1 MKFIDSTQILI
12 RAGKG
17 GNGIVSFKSS
27 KGKPK
32 LGPDGGDGGIGGS
45 IYLRGNA
52 QENTLSALRYRKMY
66 HAEDGARGGSNGCRG
81 KSGEDLIIDVPL
93 GTVVADAESGDRL
106 GELLEDQELLLVA
119 KGGMR
124 GLGNIHWATS
134 THQTPEEWKPGQPGE
149 EKELKLELKLL
160 ADVGLAGF
168 PNAGKSTFL
177 SVVSAARPKI
187 ADYPFTTLTPNLG
200 VVEFQHFND
209 FKLRSLVVADVPGLI
224 EGASEGRGL
233 GLEFLKHLERTALI
247 MYVVD
252 GYGLEQEPLEA
263 LSVLKKELAAFSPE
277 LASKRYVV
285 VINKID
291 IMDEDVLAKLKAD
304 IEALGDEV
312 LTMSAAT
319 RLNIE
324 PVKNRLL
331 ELVGEEMAARAAREE
346 LHELDDLGLLAADD
360 DHHAGSN

>member
-52 QENTLSALRYRKMY
+52 QENTLSALRYRTLY
-66 HAEDGARGGSNGCRG
+66 CAEDGARGGANGCRG

-93 GTVVADAESGDRL
+93 GTVVLDAESGDRL
-106 GELLEDQELLLVA
+106 GELLEDQELMLVG

-134 THQTPEEWKPGQPGE
+134 THQQPDEWKPGQPGE
-149 EKELKLELKLL
+149 ERELKLELKLL

-233 GLEFLKHLERTALI
+233 GLEFLKHLERTSLI
-247 MYVVD
+247 MYVID
-252 GYGLEQEPLEA
+252 AYGLEHDPIDA
-263 LSVLKKELAAFSPE
+263 LLTLKRELANFSPE
-277 LASKRYVV
+277 LASKRSVV
-285 VINKID
+285 VLNKID
-291 IMDEDVLAKLKAD
+291 IVTDDVIDMLKTEIEKL
-304 IEALGDEV
+304 GHEV

-319 RLNIE
+319 RLNID

-331 ELVGEEMAARAAREE
+331 ELVGEEKARRAAAEE
-346 LHELDDLGLLAADD
+346 LHEVDEGQGPLDDDS
-360 DHHAGSN
+360 HAGIP